1 MENQWESNKIKIT
14 CGVYRYKCTHL
25 NCYKPRMMH
34 EPDDINYNTSIYS
47 IYCCHHYK
55 MMNMKD
61 ILIIN

>member
-1 MENQWESNKIKIT
+1 MDNTWHSNKIYI
-14 CGVYRYKCTHL
+14 GNGIYRYKCKYE
-25 NCYKPRMMH
+25 NCSKLRMMH
-34 EPDDINYNTSIYS
+34 SPDDINYNTSIYS